1 MNDNLPR
8 VIGISGPAG
17 SGKST
22 AADLLIERHGYV
34 RVKFAAPLKAMCR
47 AVGMSE
53 EQIEGSLKEVPS
65 RLLQGRT
72 PRYVMQTLGTEWGR
86 KTIGENLWIDL
97 WTDSVSA
104 CLDQGGRVVC
114 DDVRFANEALAVLK
128 LGGAI
133 YRLQGRGGIPGAHE
147 SERGDFMAQRI
158 IANDGS
164 QDELYRRLVA

>member
-1 MNDNLPR
+1 MNDNLAR

-47 AVGMSE
+47 AIGMTDD
-53 EQIEGSLKEVPS
+53 QIEGSLKETPS

-86 KTIGENLWIDL
+86 KLVGENLWIDL
-97 WTDSVSA
+97 WTESVNA

-128 LGGAI
+128 LGGI
-133 YRLQGRGGIPGAHE
+133 VYRLQGRGGISGAHD
-147 SERGDFMAQRI
+147 SERGDFFAHRLI
-158 IANDGS
+158 GNDGS
-164 QDELYRRLVA
+164 RDELYNRLVA